1 MVTEMS
7 NFIVWTQFPIAFTE
21 VSNVSVGAIQYNESI
36 TSIDVSNV
44 SVTTIKTLNQYAF
57 TWGTIGDGVNY
68 VFVTTIAIGW

>member
-7 NFIVWTQFPIAFTE
+7 NFIVWTSFPIAFTE

-44 SVTTIKTLNQYAF
+44 SVTTIKTLNQYGF
-57 TWGTIGDGVNY
+57 TWGAIGDGVNY

>member
-7 NFIVWTQFPIAFTE
+7 NFIVWTSFPIAFTE